1 MTPSPMNI
9 LLADDHVLF
18 RQGLAALLSKEP
30 GLKIVG
36 HAANGLEALAL
47 IAEQPVDLVIID
59 LEMPLLNGID
69 TMLRAQRKA
78 LAPRFLCVSAHGEQ
92 RRVSAAL
99 DAGASGYLLKDC
111 AVDELLKAVQAVV
124 QGKFYLSPEIATAM
138 VISQRSN
145 PARQSGGEGPPLS
158 PRERQILQLLV
169 EGLTTRDIAE
179 RMHISSKTVSTH
191 REHIMRK
198 LGIKGIAQLTR
209 YALREGWC

>member
-18 RQGLAALLSKEP
+18 RQGLAALLSKDP

-78 LAPRFLCVSAHGEQ
+78 PAPRFLCVSAHGEQ

-111 AVDELLKAVQAVV
+111 AVDELLKAVQAVA